1 MLRARSVPQQTGLEQ
16 TWLRTAKVEGW
27 KGGEDGEVGVG
38 VGGTEV
44 AQPLEG
50 PLSVGRLVRLQCVQ
64 E

>member
-1 MLRARSVPQQTGLEQ
+1 MIAAVI
-16 TWLRTAKVEGW
+16 WTAAPSSPVGAPSSFFDP
-27 KGGEDGEVGVG
+27 GGEGGEVGVG